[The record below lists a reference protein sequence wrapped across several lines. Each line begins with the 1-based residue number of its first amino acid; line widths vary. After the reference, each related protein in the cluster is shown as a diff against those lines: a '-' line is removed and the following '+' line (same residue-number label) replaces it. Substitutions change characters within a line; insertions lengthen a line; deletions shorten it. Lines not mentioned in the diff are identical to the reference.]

1 MSSLIFAEE
10 ETTDQSGR
18 TVKKIK
24 MSDFFFKAKEF
35 LKNTPV
41 LGNMISL
48 GESVNDFANGDIKG
62 GILNLAKAVPFVGS
76 VVSLIEMQ
84 KETATNV
91 ISSYRAATG
100 IKSFYKILQRSMTI
114 SLIKM
119 FPDAFGIRAK
129 VAEYFNIP
137 LNEVNATTEPV
148 IPESPSKV
156 NVDAFA
162 SKPKKEEGMEEANEF
177 LSKSYERYQKE
188 QATALPPE
196 TPSTLPSIPVNPNEK
211 VEMILNQQSKT
222 SDENKKILENLSE
235 AQSSLLS
242 KQLEVMNK
250 HTALLTEIKQNLLKT
265 GTNIISSPT
274 VVSNNYN
281 QGVSLRGLQGVPA

>member
-1 MSSLIFAEE
+1 
-10 ETTDQSGR
+10 
-18 TVKKIK
+18 
-24 MSDFFFKAKEF
+24 
-35 LKNTPV
+35 
-41 LGNMISL
+41 
-48 GESVNDFANGDIKG
+48 
-62 GILNLAKAVPFVGS
+62 
-76 VVSLIEMQ
+76 
-84 KETATNV
+84 
-91 ISSYRAATG
+91 
-100 IKSFYKILQRSMTI
+100 
-114 SLIKM
+114 M